1 MGSKEIHCTVC
12 KKKLG
17 TYNEKYFSDVRLN
30 EIIVNNHVKC
40 IREGHS
46 VIILRP

>member
-1 MGSKEIHCTVC
+1 MESKEIYCSNC

-17 TYNEKYFSDVRLN
+17 RYNGKYFSDARLN
-30 EIIVNNHVKC
+30 EIIVSNHISC

>member
-1 MGSKEIHCTVC
+1 MEVKEIYCSTC

-17 TYNEKYFSDVRLN
+17 TYNVKYFSNDRLN
-30 EIIVNNHVKC
+30 EIISYNHTRC
-40 IREGHS
+40 MREGHS